1 MPVYQQINEKMLEVK
16 LSNEEVFARKGAM
29 VSYQGEVQFSRSF
42 LAGQGVQS
50 LAMRAVTNEGYAMMA
65 AKGSGSVY
73 YAHAGLFVT
82 IIPVRGET
90 LYVESDTLLAFDARL
105 TAGTMFLGNQG
116 GIQGVVRGAVS
127 GQGLFTTTLQ
137 GTGEVAILSDGNAIG
152 LPVTHG
158 RAGVCRPASV
168 YRPYGATEFQYRHR
182 PELENLCRPSLGRI
196 VPGEIHGPGHGLYPS
211 ERKVSHDDLQSLHLA
226 EKR

>member
-29 VSYQGEVQFSRSF
+29 VSYQGDVQFSRSF

-137 GTGEVAILSDGNAIG
+137 GTGEVAILSDGNTIG
-152 LPVTHG
+152 LPVTQDVPVFVDPQAYIGHTG
-158 RAGVCRPASV
+158 QLSSNIVTDLNWKTFVGQASGESYQVKFTGQGTV
-168 YRPYGATEFQYRHR
+168 YIQA
-182 PELENLCRPSLGRI
+182 
-196 VPGEIHGPGHGLYPS
+196 S
-211 ERKVSHDDLQSLHLA
+211 ER
-226 EKR
+226 

>member
-29 VSYQGEVQFSRSF
+29 VSYQGDVQFSRSF

-137 GTGEVAILSDGNAIG
+137 GTGEVAILSDGNTIG
-152 LPVTHG
+152 LPVTPDVPVFVDPQAYIGHTG
-158 RAGVCRPASV
+158 QLNSNIVTDLNWKTFVGQASGESYQVKFTGQGTV
-168 YRPYGATEFQYRHR
+168 YIQA
-182 PELENLCRPSLGRI
+182 
-196 VPGEIHGPGHGLYPS
+196 S
-211 ERKVSHDDLQSLHLA
+211 ER
-226 EKR
+226 

>member
-29 VSYQGEVQFSRSF
+29 VSYQGDVQFSRSF

-137 GTGEVAILSDGNAIG
+137 GTGEVAILSDGNTIG
-152 LPVTHG
+152 LPVTPDVPVFVDPQAYIGHTG
-158 RAGVCRPASV
+158 QLSSTIVTDLNWKTFVGQASGESYQVKFTGQGTV
-168 YRPYGATEFQYRHR
+168 YIQA
-182 PELENLCRPSLGRI
+182 
-196 VPGEIHGPGHGLYPS
+196 S
-211 ERKVSHDDLQSLHLA
+211 ER
-226 EKR
+226 

>member
-1 MPVYQQINEKMLEVK
+1 MPVYQQINEKMLQVT

-29 VSYQGEVQFSRSF
+29 VSYQGDVQFSRSF

-50 LAMRAVTNEGYAMMA
+50 LAMRAVTSEGYALML

-73 YAHAGLFVT
+73 YAQGGLFVT
-82 IIPVRGET
+82 IIPVRGDT
-90 LYVESDTLLAFDARL
+90 LYVESDSLLAFDARL

-116 GIQGVVRGAVS
+116 GVQGMVRGAVT

-152 LPVTHG
+152 LPVTPEVPVFVDPQAYIGH
-158 RAGVCRPASV
+158 AGQLSSGIVTDLNWKTFVGQASGESYQVKFMGQGTV
-168 YRPYGATEFQYRHR
+168 YIQA
-182 PELENLCRPSLGRI
+182 
-196 VPGEIHGPGHGLYPS
+196 S
-211 ERKVSHDDLQSLHLA
+211 ER
-226 EKR
+226 

>member
-50 LAMRAVTNEGYAMMA
+50 LAMRAVTNDGYAMMA
-65 AKGSGSVY
+65 AQGSGREY
-73 YAHAGLFVT
+73 DAPAGLFVT

-137 GTGEVAILSDGNAIG
+137 GTGEVAILSDGNTIG
-152 LPVTHG
+152 LPVTPDVPVFVDPQAYIGHTG
-158 RAGVCRPASV
+158 QLSSSIVTDLNWKTFVGQASGESYQVKFMGQGTV
-168 YRPYGATEFQYRHR
+168 YIQA
-182 PELENLCRPSLGRI
+182 
-196 VPGEIHGPGHGLYPS
+196 S
-211 ERKVSHDDLQSLHLA
+211 ER
-226 EKR
+226 

>member
-137 GTGEVAILSDGNAIG
+137 GTGEVAILSDGNTIG
-152 LPVTHG
+152 LPVTPDVPVFVDPQAYIGHTG
-158 RAGVCRPASV
+158 QLSSNIVTDLNWKTFVGQASGESYQVKFTGQGTV
-168 YRPYGATEFQYRHR
+168 YIQA
-182 PELENLCRPSLGRI
+182 
-196 VPGEIHGPGHGLYPS
+196 S
-211 ERKVSHDDLQSLHLA
+211 ER
-226 EKR
+226 